1 MRLSKTSVAVVGAGN
16 IGRHHARNYFTLSD
30 ADLHAIVD
38 VDLAR
43 AERLASD
50 YGCRSFSTV
59 EEMIRREPQIQAVS
73 VAVPTH
79 LHYQVARSLLLAG
92 KHVLVEKPLAATLAE
107 ADALL
112 DLASRTPTILAVGH
126 VERFNP
132 AVSRLK
138 RHLAEGNL
146 GDVLSVVA
154 RRVGVFPPESN
165 DANVLLDLAI
175 HDIDVFR
182 FLLNADKPTRMFCNA
197 GRPLGSAHHD
207 FADIFLQF
215 GRVSC
220 LLQVNWLTPV
230 KIRSLAV
237 SGSKGYA
244 ELNYVTQRIDF
255 YAAQRPGE
263 TGSYAD
269 VQRYSEQAPEV
280 LAVEY
285 TEPLARELTG
295 FVRATQGK
303 DGEIVSGYEAMK
315 SLEVVHSLIQL
326 ADASV

>member
-1 MRLSKTSVAVVGAGN
+1 MSNTPVAVVGTGN
-16 IGRHHARNYFTLSD
+16 IGRHHARNYFTLPD
-30 ADLHAIVD
+30 ADLRAIVD
-38 VDLAR
+38 VDFAR
-43 AERLASD
+43 AQRLASD
-50 YGCRSFSTV
+50 YGCRAFSTV
-59 EEMIRREPQIQAVS
+59 EEMIRREPEIRAAS
-73 VAVPTH
+73 VAVPTQ
-79 LHYQVARSLLLAG
+79 LHFEVARTLLLAG

-132 AVSRLK
+132 AVRQLK
-138 RHLAEGNL
+138 RHIAEGKL

-154 RRVGVFPPESN
+154 RRVGVFPPN
-165 DANVLLDLAI
+165 DDANVLLDLAI

-182 FLLNADKPTRMFCNA
+182 FLLDADKPTRMFCNA
-197 GRPLGSAHHD
+197 GKPLGSDHHD

-215 GRVSC
+215 GHVSC

-237 SGSKGYA
+237 SGSEGYV
-244 ELNYVTQRIDF
+244 ELDYVTQRIDF
-255 YAAQRPGE
+255 YTAQRPGE

-269 VQRYSEQAPEV
+269 VRKYSEQEPEV

-285 TEPLARELTG
+285 EEPLACELSG
-295 FVRATQGK
+295 FVRAARGEH
-303 DGEIVSGYEAMK
+303 GEIVSGYEAMK
-315 SLEVVHSLIQL
+315 SLDVVHSLIQL
-326 ADASV
+326 ADANA